1 MGTIVAWLLT
11 ATLAAVSPAWT
22 QFRMGPQNNAIVG
35 GALDVTWRVETG
47 GQISA
52 SPTLVDGALY
62 IGNNNGLLYAIDVAS
77 GAVVWKTHVT
87 NPLMSAPLV
96 YGDVVIVGEGD
107 PTSRS
112 SSPSEPVMVGQ
123 GRSALIAFDRFD
135 GTIRWQ
141 APLSGSAM
149 PTPAI
154 IDGILVD
161 HDGAGWVNGFDP
173 STGAKRYAT
182 SIGSMASM
190 SAILPVGDGDFVTAG
205 VGSNAVW
212 RLHADGG
219 SVVWRSPFS
228 KGASGIGDCPQV
240 SDGRRIFCDYV
251 SPVLP
256 DQWTVIGDLA
266 VERVYAVDV
275 RSGAL
280 VWDVAL
286 EGGTLPGRNE
296 AAIPLFSDGLLYLG
310 SAVAPWMHAIDA
322 RSGMLVWETPT
333 RGAVKGGVVE
343 VDGIVYFGD
352 FGGYLWALDAKTGR
366 VVGDK
371 NMHTA
376 FNVGSPIVAGQ
387 TLIVGSD
394 SGSIIAVPLAAV
406 RSAHDS

>member
-1 MGTIVAWLLT
+1 MGTLVAWFLA
-11 ATLAAVSPAWT
+11 ATLATVVPAWT
-22 QFRMGPQNNAIVG
+22 QFRMGPQNNAVVAG
-35 GALDVTWRVETG
+35 TLETAWRIETG

-62 IGNNNGLLYAIDVAS
+62 VGNNGGSLYALDVGS
-77 GAVVWKTHVT
+77 GAVIWKAHVT

-96 YGDVVIVGEGD
+96 YGDLVIVGEGD

-123 GRSALIAFDRFD
+123 GPSALIAFDRFS

-141 APLSGSAM
+141 APLNGSAM

-161 HDGAGWVNGFDP
+161 HDGAGWINGFDP
-173 STGAKRYAT
+173 VTGAKRYAN

-190 SAILPVGDGDFVTAG
+190 SAILPVGGGDFVTAG

-219 SVVWRSPFS
+219 AVVWRSPFS

-240 SDGRRIFCDYV
+240 SDGERVFCDYV

-256 DQWTVIGDLA
+256 DQWTVIGDLV
-266 VERVYAVDV
+266 VERVYAVDL
-275 RSGAL
+275 RNGAPL
-280 VWDVAL
+280 WDVAL

-296 AAIPLFSDGLLYLG
+296 AAIPLLSGGLLYLG
-310 SAVAPWMHAIDA
+310 SAVASWMHALDA

-343 VDGIVYFGD
+343 VDGIVYFCD
-352 FGGYLWALDAKTGR
+352 YGGYLWALDAKTGR
-366 VVGDK
+366 VIGDK
-371 NMHTA
+371 NAHAA

-394 SGSIIAVPLAAV
+394 SGSVIAVPLAAI